1 MVFCQEMPLLLPLSN
16 RPTYFLRSPSSPFF
30 RLKLPLPDFPS
41 GSFSAFN
48 FRSSLPIDDS
58 RCAPW

>member
-1 MVFCQEMPLLLPLSN
+1 MLLPFSN
-16 RPTYFLRSPSSPFF
+16 CPTHFLRSPSPPFF
-30 RLKLPLPDFPS
+30 RPKLPLPDFPS

-58 RCAPW
+58 RRAPWRTFCT